1 MVKNGTHYTCDTYHG
16 YRRNNGQRKRACAR
30 CPLHDV
36 CPQEGQVPRVACP
49 SCGAAMEPI
58 FVKSKVVPHFWEELL
73 LSLRGQVVAMSR
85 NEILGLGNCP
95 QLLGFQCTSCHEPCN
110 LVAEEAAKQL
120 TAAMTPR
127 L

>member
-1 MVKNGTHYTCDTYHG
+1 
-16 YRRNNGQRKRACAR
+16 
-30 CPLHDV
+30 
-36 CPQEGQVPRVACP
+36 
-49 SCGAAMEPI
+49 MEPV

-120 TAAMTPR
+120 TAAITPR